1 MSVKLQ
7 DIDQVSINY
16 AKALIMDTVRN
27 ANSGHTGG
35 PISSLDFTYILFKEF
50 LKFDPD
56 NPNWDNRDRF
66 VLSVGHESALIYTML
81 YYVGWLSLKDLK
93 EFRQLGSK
101 TP

>member
-56 NPNWDNRDRF
+56 NPDWDNRDRF

-81 YYVGWLSLKDLK
+81 YYVGWL
-93 EFRQLGSK
+93 
-101 TP
+101 